1 MTQQDIQ
8 SIKQRYGIIGSSPAL
23 DRDIE
28 AAVQVAKTRMSV
40 LVTGENGSGKDVFAR
55 IIHDFSPRKHGPFFS
70 LNCGAIPE
78 GTINSE
84 LFGHVKGSFTGA
96 NADHK
101 GYFEICDG
109 GTLFLDE
116 VGELPLS
123 TQALLL
129 RVLENGEFIR
139 VGEAKVQK
147 TNVRVVTA
155 TNRNLPQAI
164 LDGRFR
170 QDLYYRMNVFE
181 IQVPSLRDRRDDIPL
196 LFRKFASD
204 FSQQNNMPPVRLSE
218 DANQLL
224 KDYYWAGNIRQLR
237 NVTEHVCLM
246 ETGTT
251 IGADK
256 LRQYMPDN
264 ELNRTPAISSHGQ
277 SHGMNGGMSDGE
289 RDMLYKILDAMRK
302 DIADMHIQIADL
314 QQAAEHPQVAP
325 RVVSHVNA
333 PHDMIDGSAPI
344 RHASNSDDYEVAEE
358 YREEEEAFSAS
369 AIVDKTESLDD
380 LEKRSIRDALIR
392 HHRSRKMAAQELGI
406 SERTLYRK
414 IKQYD
419 LDK

>member
-1 MTQQDIQ
+1 MTTQEIQDI
-8 SIKQRYGIIGSSPAL
+8 KVRYGIIGNSPAL

-28 AAVQVAKTRMSV
+28 AAVQVARTKMSV

-70 LNCGAIPE
+70 INCGAIPE

-101 GYFEICDG
+101 GYFEICNG

-129 RVLENGEFIR
+129 RVLENGEYLR

-147 TNVRVVTA
+147 TDVRVITA

-164 LDGRFR
+164 LEGRFR

-196 LFRKFASD
+196 LFRKFAVD
-204 FSQQNNMPPVRLSE
+204 FSTQNNMPRVQLTD
-218 DANQLL
+218 DAKELL
-224 KDYYWAGNIRQLR
+224 KNYYWAGNIRQLR

-251 IGADK
+251 IDAHK
-256 LRQYMPDN
+256 LRQYLPDN
-264 ELNRTPAISSHGQ
+264 ELTRTPALSGQ
-277 SHGMNGGMSDGE
+277 GHHTQQSGMSSDE
-289 RDMLYKILDAMRK
+289 RDMLYTLLDAMRK
-302 DIADMHIQIADL
+302 DIADMHIQIATL
-314 QQAAEHPQVAP
+314 QEQADQP
-325 RVVSHVNA
+325 
-333 PHDMIDGSAPI
+333 SAHTSQMFTLNTQHAADADTPI
-344 RHASNSDDYEVAEE
+344 RHATNREDFEAAEE
-358 YREEEEAFSAS
+358 YNEEEERLAQEET
-369 AIVDKTESLDD
+369 KQESWEEI
-380 LEKRSIRDALIR
+380 EKRSIRDALIR
-392 HHRSRKMAAQELGI
+392 NKRSRKMAAQELGI

-414 IKQYD
+414 IKEYN